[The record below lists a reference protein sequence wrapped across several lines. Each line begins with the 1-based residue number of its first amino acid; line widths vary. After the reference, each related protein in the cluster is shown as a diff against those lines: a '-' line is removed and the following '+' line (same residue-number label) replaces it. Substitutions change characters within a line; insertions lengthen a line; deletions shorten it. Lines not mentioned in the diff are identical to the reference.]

1 MKEYLM
7 EVHGF
12 EAENITVLMDDDDE
26 DTADPTYENILAAY
40 DKLVSET
47 QEGDVVFC
55 HFSGEYSIWVFR
67 LCKETLSGPVQSFLT

>member
-1 MKEYLM
+1 MKEYLT

-12 EAENITVLMDDDDE
+12 EPENITVLMDDDDE
-26 DTADPTYENILAAY
+26 DTAEPTYENIMAAY

-55 HFSGEYSIWVFR
+55 HFSGEYIWVFR
-67 LCKETLSGPVQSFLT
+67 LSSEALSRPSQMHLI

>member
-1 MKEYLM
+1 M

-26 DTADPTYENILAAY
+26 DHAEPTYENIMAAY

-55 HFSGEYSIWVFR
+55 HFSGE
-67 LCKETLSGPVQSFLT
+67 